1 MVGEITKSGFM
12 YIQRRTIDKQM
23 LKKKQYVTISI
34 NYDETLKT
42 GSWDYLGSFEA
53 IVCPIL

>member
-42 GSWDYLGSFEA
+42 GS
-53 IVCPIL
+53 